1 MVPKNLV
8 RLQAL
13 VFFLVAAAF
22 ANLYLTQPVL
32 PVIREEFQVS
42 AATASLTVSAVIL
55 GLSLANLPF
64 GMLAD
69 RWPVGRLILLGGV
82 TVSGAGLVV
91 AVTGNFA
98 ILVAARFLQG
108 LFLPA
113 LSTCVAAYLSR
124 SVPSE
129 RLNVAM
135 GSYVSATVAG
145 GLGGRLLGG
154 WLHPPLHWR
163 YAFVTA
169 ALVLLAAAA
178 AAGKGLPEGDPQ
190 LATFQEATGFLDIW
204 GRRELRRPL
213 LVAFGAFFVF
223 SSSFNYLPFYLA
235 APPFS
240 LPVEVITMMYLTY
253 IVGIV
258 IGPLAGKLSNR
269 LGNGAA
275 MLGGALVFAAALL
288 LTLIRAS
295 VVVALALLFICAG
308 FFTIHAAAAGA
319 LNRRL
324 TGGRGRA
331 NSLYVLFYYVGGAV
345 GITLSGWA
353 YQWTA
358 WPGVVLLGLVVLI
371 LPFLAGLRELR
382 QDQGR
387 NTAL

>member
-124 SVPSE
+124 SVPPE

-178 AAGKGLPEGDPQ
+178 AAGKGLPEGDPR
-190 LATFQEATGFLDIW
+190 LATPQETTGFLDIW
-204 GRRELRRPL
+204 GRQELRRPL

-387 NTAL
+387 KTAL